1 MDIAEIK
8 NDPIMKDFF
17 ENMNYRENTIRN
29 YARAFMLY
37 TEYTHK
43 NIGQILDEAPYEY
56 SEDRNIREGD
66 LKKNIMGFK
75 RYLMGKELAPM
86 TIKMYES
93 LVLSFMREHDI
104 SVPRLPRNRGKART
118 LDENNTI
125 PNIEQLQTA
134 LRVSSVFERAILL
147 VGLSSGLSA
156 SDIKNLTVG
165 QFKEGYDADT
175 GITTL
180 KIRRKK
186 TDVPFITFLTPEA
199 SEAVKDYIKY
209 RNLSIPNTK
218 SICSTHHREKY
229 KIRADNDK
237 LFIKYNIDNHYLETL
252 DDSEREFTPTAFFNI
267 YHRISDKAGVSNPA
281 GSWGIIR
288 SHNMRKWFNSQ
299 LLNAGADSFFVEYIM
314 GHQLSDTQ
322 VAYFRPNAEKL
333 KDIYIQYVHAL
344 RVMEAVD
351 IESSEE
357 YQRMKS
363 ENEMYAAAKGRD
375 SLKVDMALNDVEQLK
390 RDMESMRDLLK
401 TVGLLEH
408 VNQ

>member
-1 MDIAEIK
+1 MDLVEIR
-8 NDPIMKDFF
+8 NEPIVKEFF

-29 YARAFMLY
+29 YTRAFMLY
-37 TEYTHK
+37 TEYTK
-43 NIGQILDEAPYEY
+43 KTIAQILDDVPYEY
-56 SEDRNIREGD
+56 SEDRNIREST
-66 LKKNIMGFK
+66 LKKDLIGFK

-93 LVLSFMREHDI
+93 LILSFMREQDVSI
-104 SVPRLPRNRGKART
+104 PRLPRNRGKART

-125 PNIEQLQTA
+125 PTIEQLRTA
-134 LRVSSVFERAILL
+134 LRVATIFERAILL

-165 QFKEGYDADT
+165 QFKEGYDPNT
-175 GITTL
+175 GITTF

-199 SEAVKDYIKY
+199 SEAVRIYIKH
-209 RNLSIPNTK
+209 RSLLVPNK
-218 SICSTHHREKY
+218 NSICSTNHREKY
-229 KIRADNDK
+229 KIRSDDDK

-267 YHRISDKAGVSNPA
+267 YHRISDKAGVVNPTGA
-281 GSWGIIR
+281 WGVIR

-333 KDIYIQYVHAL
+333 KEIYMKYVSALAIQPAL
-344 RVMEAVD
+344 D
-351 IESSEE
+351 LDSSEE
-357 YQRMKS
+357 YQAVVR
-363 ENEMYAAAKGRD
+363 ENRELAESKGRD
-375 SLKVDMALNDVEQLK
+375 HLRQDMTDRRLKILEEKIAALVDAAVVLSEE
-390 RDMESMRDLLK
+390 R
-401 TVGLLEH
+401 GGI
-408 VNQ
+408 